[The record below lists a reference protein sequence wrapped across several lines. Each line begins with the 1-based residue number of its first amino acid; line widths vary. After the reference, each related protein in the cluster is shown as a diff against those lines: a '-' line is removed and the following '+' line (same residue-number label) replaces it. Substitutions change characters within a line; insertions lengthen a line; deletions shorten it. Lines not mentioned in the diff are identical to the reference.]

1 MTASLRLG
9 MHREMCGVL
18 QSLTFFFLLSQ
29 CFLCI
34 FLRLVPVEM

>member
-18 QSLTFFFLLSQ
+18 QSLTFFFVISMLFVYISKVGT
-29 CFLCI
+29 C
-34 FLRLVPVEM
+34 